1 MECPIMLLR
10 YALACSL
17 LLVCSTGQAGIDF
30 ASAHVMVVDDASGQA
45 LLSKDAA
52 SAAPI
57 ASLTKL
63 ITAMV
68 VLDAQQ
74 DPYESLRIEAADT
87 DRFRHSRGGIP
98 VGSVVPRG
106 TLFELAL
113 LASDNRA
120 TSALARHYPGGLAA
134 FAAAMQ
140 RKIHSLGLD
149 STLIEEPT
157 GLSPNNVSSA
167 QDMVKVLRAAA
178 RYPAISQITSQR
190 SHTVLVNGRRWTVHN
205 TNRLVGAPGW
215 HVLMSK
221 TGFTNDAGRC
231 LAMRA
236 ESGGRTVNV
245 VLLGAARPSQRA
257 RDAITIHRRLVGATP
272 APAVRSPGARLRLA
286 AERTRVVM
294 PESPPWPAAG
304 STLEAAAPI
313 VQSGGQAVPVGIAK
327 TASEGRSGP

>member
-1 MECPIMLLR
+1 MLR
-10 YALACSL
+10 RFTVAFSL
-17 LLVCSTGQAGIDF
+17 LLVCSTGQARIDF
-30 ASAHVMVVDDASGQA
+30 ASAHVMVVDDASGEA
-45 LLSKDAA
+45 LLSKDGA

-63 ITAMV
+63 MTAMV
-68 VLDAQQ
+68 LLDAQQ
-74 DPYESLRIEAADT
+74 DPDESLRIEAADT
-87 DRFRHSRGGIP
+87 DRFRRSRGGIP

-106 TLFELAL
+106 ALLDLSL

-120 TSALARHYPGGLAA
+120 TSALVRHYPGGLAA

-140 RKIHSLGLD
+140 RKIHSLGLY

-167 QDMVKVLRAAA
+167 QDMVKVLRAAT

-190 SHTVLVNGRRWTVHN
+190 SHTVLVNGRHRTVRN

-215 HVLMSK
+215 HVLLSK

-236 ESGGRTVNV
+236 EAGGRTVIV
-245 VLLGAARPSQRA
+245 VLLGAARPSQRT

-272 APAVRSPGARLRLA
+272 APVVRSAGARLRLA
-286 AERTRVVM
+286 AQRTHVVV
-294 PESPPWPAAG
+294 PASPP
-304 STLEAAAPI
+304 
-313 VQSGGQAVPVGIAK
+313 
-327 TASEGRSGP
+327 